1 MPRQCDVTKDATVS
15 LVSAKLLPVG
25 GVPLSS
31 DMPPDRLADDLPD
44 VGWTL
49 MTFTVIAEYL
59 CTDDVNRKDLGRE
72 FFQVGGVLYTLAED
86 DEPVAMQVPLM
97 GWS

>member
-1 MPRQCDVTKDATVS
+1 MVPPE
-15 LVSAKLLPVG
+15 LLPFV

-31 DMPPDRLADDLPD
+31 DMSPDRLADDLPD

-49 MTFTVIAEYL
+49 MIFTAIAE
-59 CTDDVNRKDLGRE
+59 CVGTGDVNQNDLRRDPLQFWE
-72 FFQVGGVLYTLAED
+72 ALRTLVEG
-86 DEPVAMQVPLM
+86 DEPVGMQVPLM